1 MTDKRIRQAFQ
12 SALDMEPIM
21 AAGFGNKA
29 FYRLD
34 PGLSFPEQPQWH
46 SKAGADLYNQKTWAK
61 AKKLLHLTA

>member
-1 MTDKRIRQAFQ
+1 
-12 SALDMEPIM
+12 MEPIM

-46 SKAGADLYNQKTWAK
+46 
-61 AKKLLHLTA
+61 